1 MDFASPTHFK
11 AFHELINPDFYGLG
25 TIIGAGIYVL
35 IGEVAGVAD
44 SYMPLSFLLA
54 GLIALFTA
62 LSYAELASRYP
73 VAAGGAVYVDKAW
86 GCSWFSALIGWMII
100 LTGIVSAA
108 AISNGFAGYLNIF
121 IDVEA
126 HWAILFL
133 CIALCGIAVYGINL
147 SASAVFIITVLEL
160 GGLAYVVWVAEG
172 MDPVADQ
179 ASFENLTEASSLNG
193 IFIGAFFTISEPRW
207 FIRWAGCSTK
217 C

>member
-73 VAAGGAVYVDKAW
+73 VELSMSIKPGAA
-86 GCSWFSALIGWMII
+86 
-100 LTGIVSAA
+100 
-108 AISNGFAGYLNIF
+108 
-121 IDVEA
+121 
-126 HWAILFL
+126 
-133 CIALCGIAVYGINL
+133 
-147 SASAVFIITVLEL
+147 L
-160 GGLAYVVWVAEG
+160 GSPL
-172 MDPVADQ
+172 
-179 ASFENLTEASSLNG
+179 
-193 IFIGAFFTISEPRW
+193 
-207 FIRWAGCSTK
+207 
-217 C
+217 